1 MQGLQGTIEKLQREV
16 KEQNDKMMCGASQT
30 EKDFQC
36 KVAKLGSVAD
46 MLTAEVELL
55 KTNETSLQMRIHQL
69 EVELEIGRD
78 VNAQLSKDL
87 TSKADAYKCEIERM
101 SHELEIQSQSES
113 THKHT
118 IAEMIDEMRKA
129 HERHL
134 EEAEEH
140 DKTWSGD
147 RDAHSKAVKE
157 LQKELQEV
165 SAVRDHEVAALKDK
179 TREFSKVD
187 AQLRAEMKELQA
199 ELTRR
204 NSMNQKAKNDSEAAH
219 LREIEDLQDQMESK
233 RKETQVLRRK
243 MDEEM
248 GDKDTERDG
257 LVRAAR
263 EKDGNMERLVV
274 EMESLKL
281 KSNDATQRET
291 RSKHQLRELQDQVE
305 VQREVASKSTRDL
318 QKERET
324 LGREIRDLQD
334 LAQQRQKQE
343 QKLRAEIDDLQRARQ
358 RLLDQVICPCARL
371 GPNFEACRCPV
382 VLPV

>member
-1 MQGLQGTIEKLQREV
+1 LQGTIEKLQREV
-16 KEQNDKMMCGASQT
+16 KEQNDKMMSGASQT

-36 KVAKLGSVAD
+36 KVAKLGSVVD
-46 MLTAEVELL
+46 MLTAQVELL
-55 KTNETSLQMRIHQL
+55 KMNETSLQMRIHEL

-113 THKHT
+113 RHKLT
-118 IAEMIDEMRKA
+118 IDEMQKT

-134 EEAEEH
+134 QEVEEH
-140 DKTWSGD
+140 EKTWSRD
-147 RDAHSKAVKE
+147 RDAKSKAVKE

-165 SAVRDHEVAALKDK
+165 SAARDHEVAALKDK

-187 AQLRAEMKELQA
+187 AQLRAEMKELQS

-263 EKDGNMERLVV
+263 EKDRNMETLVV

-318 QKERET
+318 QKECET
-324 LGREIRDLQD
+324 LGIEIRDLQD
-334 LAQQRQKQE
+334 LAEQRQKQE
-343 QKLRAEIDDLQRARQ
+343 QKLRAEMDDLQRARQ

-371 GPNFEACRCPV
+371 GPNYEAYRCAV